1 LAYILVSKLRSMNV
15 VSDRGLQIGRVVDIS
30 FDETTGKIISLI
42 VKPVSGEALASFPR
56 NEDGTISLPF
66 TAVLSVKDFIV
77 VNEKVIGIH
86 LMRSSPTQTAGG
98 PPSLP
103 SV

>member
-1 LAYILVSKLRSMNV
+1 MAYILVSRLRSMNV
-15 VSDRGLQIGRVVDIS
+15 VSDRGLQVGRVVDVS
-30 FDETTGKIISLI
+30 FDETSGKISSLI
-42 VKPVSGEALASFPR
+42 VKPASGETFANFPR

-66 TAVLSVKDFIV
+66 TAVLSVKDFVV
-77 VNEKVIGIH
+77 VNEKVIGIY
-86 LMRSSPTQTAGG
+86 LMRSAAQPTGG